1 MLHEIFALFRAR
13 EPIPF
18 LILALVSVGWVI
30 IFERFILLQFL
41 YRVNFRKFNHTLK
54 SMLAA
59 GDTERARNYCLAT
72 SKTGLPHM
80 AFKAIESF
88 EKENFK
94 VRMVVSE
101 EALSFMPRVR
111 RRISQLPTL
120 AACAVLLGALA
131 AVHGIWQSFRIAD
144 GLELGL
150 KSFAFTKGLS
160 GALTPLSLA
169 LLASVLLMLP
179 YGLLDAIAV
188 RLEGEIEHG
197 LTLVL
202 NLLAPEMQP
211 VFAAA
216 PMGGGH
222 AGGGAGGGGHGAGG
236 AAAAASLG
244 ATQAH
249 ASHSSG
255 HGADSHDEPF
265 VSARGNHE
273 DAEPTDRIE
282 SVPDEEEII

>member
-18 LILALVSVGWVI
+18 LILALVAVGWVI

-41 YRVNFRKFNHTLK
+41 YRVNFRKFNQTIK
-54 SMLAA
+54 TMLAA
-59 GDTERARNYCLAT
+59 GDTERARTFCLAT
-72 SKTGLPHM
+72 SKTGLPHIT
-80 AFKAIESF
+80 FKAIEAF

-101 EALSFMPRVR
+101 EALSFLPRVR
-111 RRISQLPTL
+111 RRISQLPTF

-131 AVHGIWQSFRIAD
+131 AVHGVWQSFQVAD

-160 GALTPLSLA
+160 GALTPLALS

-179 YGLLDAIAV
+179 YGLLDAIAG
-188 RLEGEIEHG
+188 RLEGEIEHS

-202 NLLAPEMQP
+202 NILAPEMQP

-216 PMGGGH
+216 PAMAM
-222 AGGGAGGGGHGAGG
+222 AGAG
-236 AAAAASLG
+236 AAAASAATAASG
-244 ATQAH
+244 SNKQSAD
-249 ASHSSG
+249 AS
-255 HGADSHDEPF
+255 DDEPALT
-265 VSARGNHE
+265 SRGGYE
-273 DAEPTDRIE
+273 EPDASDRIE